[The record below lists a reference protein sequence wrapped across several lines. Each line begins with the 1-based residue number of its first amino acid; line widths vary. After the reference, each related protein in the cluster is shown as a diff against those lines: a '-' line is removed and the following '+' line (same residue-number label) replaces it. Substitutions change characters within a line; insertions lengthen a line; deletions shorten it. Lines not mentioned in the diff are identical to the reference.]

1 MSAQIIPFAEARARL
16 RSTAPPAWAVYLAG
30 LIFWPRRMC
39 SLSAKGM
46 ISPAWAVYLA
56 GLIFWPLACWLSL
69 AELLKW
75 GMGG

>member
-30 LIFWPRRMC
+30 LIFWP
-39 SLSAKGM
+39 
-46 ISPAWAVYLA
+46 
-56 GLIFWPLACWLSL
+56 LACWLSL